1 MCCLVSTVFVLRT
14 GGFGYDFSDSVSGD
28 SNYLENALEVVS
40 KGVLAH
46 GVTSFCPTLITQS
59 AESYKKLIPR
69 IKKNLHSKDRANILG
84 SHLEGPFIS
93 RVKKGAHPEKYVI
106 NEPISSLDEMVQVY
120 GDDLQN
126 VAIIT
131 LAPELLQNKTIIAQ
145 LTAIGVTVSIGHS
158 ETSFDDAVEAVNNGA
173 RFITHLFN
181 AMAPFKHREPGP
193 IGLIA
198 SNETHGKIHYGII
211 ADGEHT
217 DKSAINLVYKTNPSK
232 MVLVTDALSALGL
245 ITGSRLKIGAQ
256 TIEVKHNGAYVAGTE
271 TLAGSITP
279 MVQCVSNLRNFTS
292 CSIVD
297 ALECATL
304 HPARV
309 LAIEKIKGSL
319 EYGCDADLVLLDD
332 QLCLLSTY
340 LMGEQ
345 VWSRE

>member
-1 MCCLVSTVFVLRT
+1 MLFL
-14 GGFGYDFSDSVSGD
+14 GGFGYDFSDSP
-28 SNYLENALEVVS
+28 SNVPDYLEKALDVVS

-59 AESYKKLIPR
+59 AESYKNLIPR
-69 IKKNLHSKDRANILG
+69 IKKKLDSKDCANILG

-93 RVKKGAHPEKYVI
+93 RVKKGAHPEQFVM
-106 NEPISSLDEMVQVY
+106 NEPISELKQMTDVY

-126 VAIIT
+126 VTIIT
-131 LAPELLQNKTIIAQ
+131 LAPELLKNKQIIAQ
-145 LTAIGVTVSIGHS
+145 LTSLGVIVSIGHS
-158 ETSFDDAVEAVNNGA
+158 ETSLDDAVEAVNQGA

-181 AMAPFKHREPGP
+181 AMSPFKHRQPGP

-198 SNETHGKIHYGII
+198 SNITNKKIHYGII

-217 DKSAINLVYKTNPSK
+217 DKSAINLVYRTNPSK

-245 ITGSRLKIGAQ
+245 TTGSRLKIGTQ

-279 MVQCVSNLRNFTS
+279 MVKCVSNLKNFTD

-304 HPARV
+304 HPAR
-309 LAIEKIKGSL
+309 LLGIENRKGCL
-319 EYGCDADLVLLDD
+319 NFGCDADFILLDD
-332 QLCLLSTY
+332 QLSLISTFVQ
-340 LMGEQ
+340 GNK
-345 VWSRE
+345 VWSKE